1 MKNFFKISS
10 FFILT
15 LALSLSFL
23 TTAFAY
29 EYGEVDIE
37 SMVVTEKV
45 GEKTNYYI
53 SGNDINRIRISKS
66 RSMKSKSNYEKLYD
80 VFTSIDGDISEK
92 YKEFICSSLDLN
104 IIEGIRIGEEFLEI
118 DENGNEKIINEEY
131 ALSKSKTVNKA
142 QQNDLFSS
150 TEWHTS
156 TPEDFKSGLITY
168 MQQQIIAVYTPHYNG
183 NKTTPGRYVF
193 FGISQWLTNP
203 VNRKKDCVTLSSD
216 DFTWSAKSSGD
227 YSGYLVYDVDLYT
240 NGELVNSYQEVEE
253 VSDSNITVLATTGV
267 YFVFNMPFKIPLIPS
282 DSMRVT
288 NNIGFI
294 SMGVANTT
302 FKPELLNEIG
312 VHLIYSHTKTSIS
325 TSINFGWS
333 SENGVSF
340 GVAVSGV
347 PTHKE
352 FPHSFPWSMADDYN
366 KYIKS

>member
-193 FGISQWLTNP
+193 L
-203 VNRKKDCVTLSSD
+203 
-216 DFTWSAKSSGD
+216 
-227 YSGYLVYDVDLYT
+227 
-240 NGELVNSYQEVEE
+240 E
-253 VSDSNITVLATTGV
+253 
-267 YFVFNMPFKIPLIPS
+267 
-282 DSMRVT
+282 
-288 NNIGFI
+288 
-294 SMGVANTT
+294 
-302 FKPELLNEIG
+302 
-312 VHLIYSHTKTSIS
+312 
-325 TSINFGWS
+325 
-333 SENGVSF
+333 
-340 GVAVSGV
+340 
-347 PTHKE
+347 
-352 FPHSFPWSMADDYN
+352 
-366 KYIKS
+366 